1 MVEPLM
7 VNNVGNISSA
17 ALSEI
22 VAIVVQRTLDK
33 RRRRNVILESMNLNV
48 MGTVAIDNLLE
59 IYPKVINETRL
70 GAVVDIEIYYVNNI
84 IAKAVVNLQ
93 IT

>member
-1 MVEPLM
+1 MPIVNKDYTYAGVVTKSEVLESLQRSQEESQVTHTLSEDMSSKISEKGSAYTVMVEPLM

-33 RRRRNVILESMNLNV
+33 RRR
-48 MGTVAIDNLLE
+48 
-59 IYPKVINETRL
+59 
-70 GAVVDIEIYYVNNI
+70 
-84 IAKAVVNLQ
+84 
-93 IT
+93 

>member
-1 MVEPLM
+1 
-7 VNNVGNISSA
+7 
-17 ALSEI
+17 
-22 VAIVVQRTLDK
+22 
-33 RRRRNVILESMNLNV
+33 MNLNV

-70 GAVVDIEIYYVNNI
+70 GAVIDIEIYYVNNI